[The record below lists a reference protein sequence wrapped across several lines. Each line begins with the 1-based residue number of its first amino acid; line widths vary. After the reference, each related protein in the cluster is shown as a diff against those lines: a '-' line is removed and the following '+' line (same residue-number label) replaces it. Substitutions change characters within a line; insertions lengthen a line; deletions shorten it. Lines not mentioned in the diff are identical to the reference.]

1 MAKGETVRGSNWS
14 DVFEAFDLLDAI
26 KRDGFVDITAKQ
38 FHQLHLQPRLMTKMD
53 HSHQVPKVFT
63 DNGLSLLTRGFDTW
77 RIGTFEIFQAL
88 PEWTLPSADV
98 TNLTIPSYIE
108 TLDVTNIT
116 GEPGVINAAHAAG
129 LLTDFAG
136 EEQTLTVGGRMRTGD
151 FTFSVKDYVR
161 GTTEIPVSKAQIEI
175 DAGFESPSAFT
186 IYEIKNHLSR
196 DFCARQLFYPYRT
209 WLSRLPKKPIRTVFL
224 TLANDVYDVH
234 EFQFT
239 DPMNYSSAELIKHKR
254 YTIGITRPTEA
265 EIVSRARRV
274 IDAEPQRPATTVPFP
289 QADDFERVMD
299 FVSLL
304 TEEPRTVEDLA
315 LLHDIHQRQGDYYQN
330 AARYLGLAETVQ
342 AEDGREYLQATSLA
356 REILKLP
363 YREKN
368 LRYADLLL
376 NIKPLAETYFEWVKT
391 GSRPSIDWIADV
403 FDRSPFAVTHK
414 GEKLSESTVR
424 RRAQT
429 IAAWAGWLRAVAE

>member
-1 MAKGETVRGSNWS
+1 MAKGETVRGANWS
-14 DVFEAFDLLDAI
+14 DVFEAFDLLDKI
-26 KRDGFVDITAKQ
+26 KRDGFVDISAKQ
-38 FHQLHLQPRLMTKMD
+38 FHELHLQPRLMTKMD
-53 HSHQVPKVFT
+53 HSHQVPKIFT

-77 RIGTFEIFQAL
+77 RIGTFEIFQEL

-98 TNLTIPSYIE
+98 TNLTIPSYIQ

-151 FTFSVKDYVR
+151 FSFAVKDYVH
-161 GTTEIPVSKAQIEI
+161 GSTNISVSKAQIEI

-209 WLSRLPKKPIRTVFL
+209 WLSRLPNKPIRTVFL

-234 EFQFT
+234 EFQFA

-265 EIVSRARRV
+265 EIVTRARRV
-274 IDAEPQRPATTVPFP
+274 IEAEPKRPTTSVPFP

-304 TEEPRTVEDLA
+304 AEEPRTIEELA

-330 AARYLGLAETVQ
+330 AARYLGLAETVE

-356 REILKLP
+356 REILELP

-368 LRYADLLL
+368 LRYVDLLL

-391 GSRPSIDWIADV
+391 GTRPSIDWISDV
-403 FDRSPFAVTHK
+403 FARSPFAVTHK

-429 IAAWAGWLRAVAE
+429 IASWAGWLRAVAE

>member
-1 MAKGETVRGSNWS
+1 MFAPIQKDSIIWN
-14 DVFEAFDLLDAI
+14 DLIDQLYGDKDDATYCLL
-26 KRDGFVDITAKQ
+26 VYSYN
-38 FHQLHLQPRLMTKMD
+38 HLQLVAGSSDYLT
-53 HSHQVPKVFT
+53 SHIDPF
-63 DNGLSLLTRGFDTW
+63 
-77 RIGTFEIFQAL
+77 I
-88 PEWTLPSADV
+88 
-98 TNLTIPSYIE
+98 
-108 TLDVTNIT
+108 
-116 GEPGVINAAHAAG
+116 
-129 LLTDFAG
+129 
-136 EEQTLTVGGRMRTGD
+136 
-151 FTFSVKDYVR
+151 
-161 GTTEIPVSKAQIEI
+161 QIEI

-209 WLSRLPKKPIRTVFL
+209 WLSRLTTKPIRTVFL

-239 DPMNYSSAELIKHKR
+239 DPMNYSSGELIKHKR

-265 EIVSRARRV
+265 EIVTRARKV
-274 IDAEPQRPATTVPFP
+274 IEAEPKRPTTSVPFP

-304 TEEPRTVEDLA
+304 AEEPRTIEDLA

-330 AARYLGLAETVQ
+330 AARYLGLAETVA
-342 AEDGREYLQATSLA
+342 AEDGREYLQATALA
-356 REILKLP
+356 REILELP

-368 LRYADLLL
+368 LRYVDLLL

-391 GSRPSIDWIADV
+391 GVRPTIDWIADV
-403 FDRSPFAVTHK
+403 FERSPFAVTHK